1 MKILIV
7 TDAWNAQTNGVVTTL
22 RNLIDQ
28 LEQRAHRVKVF
39 SSADC
44 DRNFRLPWYNEIQVG
59 VPSKQE
65 IEQQLNWQPDVI
77 HIVTMESPLGF
88 MFARYCKR
96 HSIPYTASYHT
107 NFPEYVNRM
116 LGVPAEWLYPVVRRL
131 YSGSQR
137 VLSPS
142 NSCTEKL
149 TLLGFRNVV
158 TWSRG
163 VDRGV
168 FSPGNS
174 IRASGNRKTLLC
186 VSRISTEK
194 NLEAFFKIRDPHWDL
209 VMVGDGP
216 QLEEY
221 RAKYPHVEF
230 TGKLVGA
237 RLAQQYQQA
246 DVFVFPSKTD
256 TFGLVMI
263 ESLACGTPVV
273 AYDVEGPRDIVQPQ
287 TGMLIQHDLE
297 QGVRDWFRENPR
309 VNHGAVAKLSEHWSW
324 ETCADQFINH
334 SVQVEYQ

>member
-28 LEQRAHRVKVF
+28 LDQRGHTVKVF
-39 SSADC
+39 SAEQCNTS
-44 DRNFRLPWYNEIQVG
+44 FRIPFYTEIQVG
-59 VPSKQE
+59 VPSKKE
-65 IEQQLNWQPDVI
+65 IMDQLSWKPDVI

-88 MFARYCKR
+88 LFARHCDR
-96 HSIPYTASYHT
+96 NSIPYTASYHT
-107 NFPEYVNRM
+107 NFPEYLNRM
-116 LGVPAEWLYPVVRRL
+116 LCIPAGWLYPVVRKL
-131 YSGSQR
+131 YAGAQT

-142 NSCTEKL
+142 HSCTHKL
-149 TLLGFRNVV
+149 LQKGFHNVI

-168 FSPGNS
+168 FSPDES
-174 IRASGNRKTLLC
+174 IRNSGDRKRVLC

-194 NLEAFFKIRDPHWDL
+194 NLEAFFWMRDPDWDL

-221 RAKYPHVEF
+221 RGKYPHVEF
-230 TGKLVGA
+230 TGKLVGYK
-237 RLAQQYQQA
+237 LAQQYQQA

-263 ESLACGTPVV
+263 EALACGTPVI
-273 AYDVEGPRDIVQPQ
+273 AYDVEGPKDIVQPHV
-287 TGMLIQHDLE
+287 GSLREYDLE
-297 QGVRDWFRENPR
+297 WGVRTWFNEHPE
-309 VNHGAVAKLSEHWSW
+309 VDHAAIAKFSEKWSW
-324 ETCADQFINH
+324 ETCADQFLEH
-334 SVQVEYQ
+334 SVQVDWQ